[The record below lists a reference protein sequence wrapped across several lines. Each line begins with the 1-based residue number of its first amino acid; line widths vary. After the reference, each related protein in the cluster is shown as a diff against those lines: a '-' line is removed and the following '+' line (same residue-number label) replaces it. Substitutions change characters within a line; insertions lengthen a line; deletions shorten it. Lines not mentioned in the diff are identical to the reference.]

1 MQVIAVHDVRCAQAR
16 AAPTALDFALPAEHA
31 LRGVTVGVFESAA
44 VEPEVEVRKAFL
56 EARRVLEQLGATVLD
71 PGDCG
76 LDLPALVRDAVVLC
90 AADLADALAEEP
102 ASSSEDLSP
111 ALRQVVDWGT
121 GLRAMDLAAARRRL
135 GDVQVRVRELFRHAQ
150 ALILPTA
157 PLSALPFERADEVD
171 PDSTLFVGWV
181 NVARAAA
188 TSVPMGM
195 TAQGLPLGLQVVAPE
210 FHDPLTLRI
219 AQAYESMANHQLQPR
234 GF

>member
-1 MQVIAVHDVRCAQAR
+1 M
-16 AAPTALDFALPAEHA
+16 
-31 LRGVTVGVFESAA
+31 FESAA
-44 VEPEVEVRKAFL
+44 VEPEADVRKAFL
-56 EARRVLEQLGATVLD
+56 EARRVLEQLGASVLD
-71 PGDCG
+71 LGDCG
-76 LDLPALVRDAVVLC
+76 LDLLELVRDAVVLC

-111 ALRQVVDWGT
+111 AMRQVVDWGT
-121 GLRAMDLAAARRRL
+121 SLSAVDLAAARRRL
-135 GDVQVRVRELFRHAQ
+135 GDAQVRVRELFRHAQ

-157 PLSALPFERADEVD
+157 PLSALPFEKADEID

-219 AQAYESMANHQLQPR
+219 AQAYESMANHQIQPR

>member
-1 MQVIAVHDVRCAQAR
+1 MQVIAAHDVRCAQAR
-16 AAPTALDFALPAEHA
+16 AAPAALDFALPAECA
-31 LRGVTVGVFESAA
+31 LHGVTLGVFESAA
-44 VEPEVEVRKAFL
+44 VEPEADVRKAFL
-56 EARRVLEQLGATVLD
+56 EARRVLEQLGASVLD
-71 PGDCG
+71 LGDCG
-76 LDLPALVRDAVVLC
+76 LDLLELVRDAVVLC

-111 ALRQVVDWGT
+111 AMRQVVDWGT
-121 GLRAMDLAAARRRL
+121 SLSAVDLAAARRRL
-135 GDVQVRVRELFRHAQ
+135 GDAQVRVRELFRHAQ

-157 PLSALPFERADEVD
+157 PLSALPFEKADEID

-219 AQAYESMANHQLQPR
+219 AQAYESMANHQIQPR